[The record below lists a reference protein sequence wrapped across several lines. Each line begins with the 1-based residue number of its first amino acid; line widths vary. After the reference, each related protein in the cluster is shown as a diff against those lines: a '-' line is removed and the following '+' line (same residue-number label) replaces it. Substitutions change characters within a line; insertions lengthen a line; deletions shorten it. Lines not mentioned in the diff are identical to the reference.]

1 MQCELASWQGIG
13 FRQWDPAILPV
24 CLQSSLAILFLTA
37 VELSSTD
44 RHQAVY
50 IVSKPI
56 GPAWGTC
63 GVGTSSLDGCW
74 FFHCETWPW
83 SGGFCAG
90 QVHSPKMQVFQSHE
104 RHFML
109 VFYCFLAMVWNPWF
123 QWSFETCQDL
133 SECWEVLTRPGWHV
147 VVLGSP
153 IRVLCLPGL
162 PKSDPDTSESSR
174 LWCPSRS
181 WVDKDELK
189 DVFSIDSDFSAHIF
203 ACPKFMHFG
212 ILQIKET
219 TGADLW
225 TSPFSTLDSIASRP
239 KKCIVYRL
247 FREFSRALLINSQS
261 ICVRSDLRVRPVIP
275 LTLPLLKTHSLRI
288 SHHTANRFSFFCVDR
303 HRACAACETW
313 TSGLKL
319 GTDED
324 SYSRVL
330 CTA

>member
-1 MQCELASWQGIG
+1 MSWCWEVPSE
-13 FRQWDPAILPV
+13 F
-24 CLQSSLAILFLTA
+24 S
-37 VELSSTD
+37 
-44 RHQAVY
+44 
-50 IVSKPI
+50 VS
-56 GPAWGTC
+56 
-63 GVGTSSLDGCW
+63 
-74 FFHCETWPW
+74 
-83 SGGFCAG
+83 
-90 QVHSPKMQVFQSHE
+90 QVFQSQIPILRSHQDYGVHHGVGST
-104 RHFML
+104 RTSWKTFFPL
-109 VFYCFLAMVWNPWF
+109 IRIFPPIFLHA
-123 QWSFETCQDL
+123 L
-133 SECWEVLTRPGWHV
+133 SSC
-147 VVLGSP
+147 
-153 IRVLCLPGL
+153 
-162 PKSDPDTSESSR
+162 
-174 LWCPSRS
+174 
-181 WVDKDELK
+181 
-189 DVFSIDSDFSAHIF
+189 
-203 ACPKFMHFG
+203 